1 MILEQ
6 QNMQGNE
13 VYQECDQ
20 QGKRV
25 TRWAFTWDI
34 EAYKRYHLS
43 TESKPSKSK
52 GEVSVET
59 KTKIQWE
66 THPVE
71 E

>member
-25 TRWAFTWDI
+25 TGWPLREILRHTKDTSFRPRASP
-34 EAYKRYHLS
+34 E
-43 TESKPSKSK
+43 
-52 GEVSVET
+52 GEVSVEC

-66 THPVE
+66 THPAE